1 MESVNKSLYLA
12 YKNTNFGA
20 KSSAGRSALVYPLN
34 LGRLPLRPQLPV
46 ELPGNVQGQLGEA
59 DGLQVAEDGDNDA
72 VGRVAL
78 CVRVFLAAAIP
89 GNDEE
94 DAGSADAAAGVEG
107 TKFLAVQ
114 VKCKMAVQSASTSEL
129 QPSNQ

>member
-1 MESVNKSLYLA
+1 MESVNKCLYLA

-46 ELPGNVQGQLGEA
+46 KLPGNVQGQLGEA
-59 DGLQVAEDGDNDA
+59 DGLQVAEDGDHDA
-72 VGRVAL
+72 VRRVAL
-78 CVRVFLAAAIP
+78 GARVVNATVTGIP

-94 DAGSADAAAGVEG
+94 YAGGADSAAGVEG
-107 TKFLAVQ
+107 TKFLGVQ
-114 VKCKMAVQSASTSEL
+114 VKWKMAVQ
-129 QPSNQ
+129 